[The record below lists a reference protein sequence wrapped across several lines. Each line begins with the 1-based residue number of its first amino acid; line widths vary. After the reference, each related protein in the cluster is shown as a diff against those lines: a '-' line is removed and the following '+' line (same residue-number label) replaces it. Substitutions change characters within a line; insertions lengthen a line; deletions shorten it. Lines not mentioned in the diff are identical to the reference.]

1 MASIQGQLK
10 EAKRRL
16 QVAQALHDFVRS
28 QGAGGVTAGRPV
40 NTGHLDYAAGGGMNA
55 AKGGGPA
62 VPVRPHVRSHP
73 LSADQERDRLIRQQ
87 AAEQAG
93 VVQHGQAFHAYGP
106 HKTEGADRVLALLAN
121 TGSGMTAGQGVA
133 RNRQPNVADALAR
146 RVKRRRG
153 GGGGGM
159 GGSG

>member
-16 QVAQALHDFVRS
+16 QVAQALHDFVRT
-28 QGAGGVTAGRPV
+28 QGVGGMAAGRRDV
-40 NTGHLDYAAGGGMNA
+40 GGGMNE
-55 AKGGGPA
+55 AKDGGPG

-73 LSADQERDRLIRQQ
+73 ISADQERDRLIRQQ
-87 AAEQAG
+87 AAESAG

-106 HKTEGADRVLALLAN
+106 HKTEGADKVLALLAN

>member
-16 QVAQALHDFVRS
+16 QVAQALHDFVRT
-28 QGAGGVTAGRPV
+28 QNVGGMAAGRRDVGPA
-40 NTGHLDYAAGGGMNA
+40 TADA
-55 AKGGGPA
+55 AKAG

-73 LSADQERDRLIRQQ
+73 ISADQERDRLIRQQ

-106 HKTEGADRVLALLAN
+106 HKTEGADKVLALLAN